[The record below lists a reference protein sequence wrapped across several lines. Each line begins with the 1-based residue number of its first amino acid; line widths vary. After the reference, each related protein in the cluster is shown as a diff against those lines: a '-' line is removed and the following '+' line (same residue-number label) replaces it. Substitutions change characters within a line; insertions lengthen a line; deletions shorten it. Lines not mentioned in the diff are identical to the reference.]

1 MELILQR
8 DDLQDTFE
16 SKWDSCVDTILKYA
30 VSHKSPSKDLR
41 LALRQYPVNDDGNG
55 DVGTLNTVCMV
66 HIDPLYQLRVL
77 MFNWFGR
84 CSVRGLVSPDSVTC
98 WHYNQCS

>member
-16 SKWDSCVDTILKYA
+16 TKWDSCVDAILKYA

-41 LALRQYPVNDDGNG
+41 LALRQYPVNENDN
-55 DVGTLNTVCMV
+55 VGMLWLSRFIGMLLRNT
-66 HIDPLYQLRVL
+66 
-77 MFNWFGR
+77 
-84 CSVRGLVSPDSVTC
+84 
-98 WHYNQCS
+98 